1 TTGSLT
7 LNGTPVTA
15 GSFVT
20 VNDITTGN
28 LKFTPA
34 PNQNGNNYANFT
46 FQVQDDGGT
55 ANNGDVNLDQS
66 PNTLTINVTPVNDE
80 PSGTDKTVT
89 TNEDIAYTFTTND
102 FGFSDSL
109 DNNNFAQ
116 VKITTLPTTGSL
128 TLNGTPVT
136 AGSFVTVN
144 DITT

>member
-46 FQVQDDGGT
+46 FQVQDDGGI
-55 ANNGDVNLDQS
+55 ANNGVNLDQS
-66 PNTLTINVTPVNDE
+66 PNTLTINV
-80 PSGTDKTVT
+80 
-89 TNEDIAYTFTTND
+89 
-102 FGFSDSL
+102 
-109 DNNNFAQ
+109 
-116 VKITTLPTTGSL
+116 
-128 TLNGTPVT
+128 
-136 AGSFVTVN
+136 
-144 DITT
+144 